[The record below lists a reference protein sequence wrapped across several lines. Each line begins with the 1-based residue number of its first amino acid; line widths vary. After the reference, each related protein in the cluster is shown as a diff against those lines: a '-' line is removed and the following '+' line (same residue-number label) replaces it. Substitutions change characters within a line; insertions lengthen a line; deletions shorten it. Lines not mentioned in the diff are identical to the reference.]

1 MKYHFLLL
9 AFGLV
14 ILVSGCSTTI
24 AEYSTT
30 ERDQQTY
37 KLPLGTENIKQK
49 YVIET
54 KGSGEIACVNLG
66 KVDGIKLGDKIEFY
80 RIKNKHGKKFAI
92 SFANGRVIELSL
104 KSSWV
109 SVKNYQTAGVKE
121 NTLVRKAV
129 DQSYSLGEKML
140 YPPRFFQHKQ

>member
-1 MKYHFLLL
+1 MM
-9 AFGLV
+9 
-14 ILVSGCSTTI
+14 SGCSRTI
-24 AEYSTT
+24 ADYPITAYDKQCYKSTT
-30 ERDQQTY
+30 VTNGADMSACV
-37 KLPLGTENIKQK
+37 L
-49 YVIET
+49 ET
-54 KGSGEIACVNLG
+54 RGSGEIACINLG
-66 KVDGIKLGDKIEFY
+66 KLDGIKLGDKIDFY